1 MNASTR
7 KCTSAKRCHLMNC
20 YLCRRTLIDETATAM
35 LLVPGTTQED
45 VDRYRYPA
53 INALAFEITP
63 PAPKAPKAKAAPRLK
78 ADRDY
83 QATADKLRVCGSR
96 QYAAELLKG
105 HTVAELEQVWMLA
118 GRADK
123 IIGKLKADKINYVI
137 DHLVGYR
144 LDTVAIMGT
153 FNR

>member
-7 KCTSAKRCHLMNC
+7 KCTDTRPCNLINC
-20 YLCRRTLIDETATAM
+20 YGCRRRLIDETATAM
-35 LLVPGTTQED
+35 IELGMAKD
-45 VDRYRYPA
+45 AVDQYRYSS
-53 INALAFEITP
+53 INNLAWEIKT

-105 HTVAELEQVWMLA
+105 HTVAELEQVWTLA
-118 GRADK
+118 GRVDK
-123 IIGKLKADKINYVI
+123 IIGKLKANKIDYVI